1 MTADLG
7 AGMRR
12 QAQKPWKRKSADQRN
27 RRKGDAEVKRGQCV
41 FAGAAQE
48 KRGLQ
53 SDTAE
58 GNAQTKSHLLLDV
71 HQHGRCAALNT
82 LRSCLMACGPFGVQT
97 TLAAGE

>member
-12 QAQKPWKRKSADQRN
+12 QAQKSWKRKSADQRN

-58 GNAQTKSHLLLDV
+58 GNAQTKSHLLRDV
-71 HQHGRCAALNT
+71 HQRGRRAALKT
-82 LRSCLMACGPFGVQT
+82 WRCSLMA
-97 TLAAGE
+97 